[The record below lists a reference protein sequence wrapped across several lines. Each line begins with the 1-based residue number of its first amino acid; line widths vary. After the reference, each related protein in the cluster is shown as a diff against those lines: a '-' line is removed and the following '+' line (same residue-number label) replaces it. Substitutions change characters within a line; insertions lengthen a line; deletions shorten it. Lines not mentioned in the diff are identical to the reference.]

1 MENQALIEENIK
13 LKAIIETLRKENKN
27 IQQKLTEGNN
37 NLKETINALKQE
49 NKNITQKLNNEIEI
63 FLIIFKNYH

>member
-1 MENQALIEENIK
+1 MSCPGHDIVAY
-13 LKAIIETLRKENKN
+13 AYD
-27 IQQKLTEGNN
+27 N